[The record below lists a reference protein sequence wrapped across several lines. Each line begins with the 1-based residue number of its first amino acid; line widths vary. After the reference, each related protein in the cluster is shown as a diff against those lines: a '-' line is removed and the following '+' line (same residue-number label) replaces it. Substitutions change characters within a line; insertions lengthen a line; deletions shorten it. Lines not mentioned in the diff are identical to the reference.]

1 MIRLLFLLLAV
12 CFLSPV
18 GSGTVQGE
26 LLEEAGRVTFVKGEV
41 TVSTAAELKP
51 IKAGQTIG
59 LGWVVKTG
67 SNAKVK
73 IMLPVSKTLI
83 TIMPNTKVR
92 FTGEGAELVEGPQAN
107 LVVKKLKPLNPNPKL
122 QERSRQLGGTFVLRT
137 RPPKVEPLNLMDT
150 FCRETRPAFRW
161 KSSVQG
167 EILVSLYR
175 IDGVG
180 SSQLL
185 WERVT
190 SDSSMTYPEGELD
203 LEQGKVYYWELKIE
217 LPGGREF
224 FNSAKFYVLSTEEKK
239 SYEMEIEQ
247 LSLLAGA
254 EEVDDVTLDFLKLEF
269 LNKYNLKDD
278 LKLMVKDLLKKY
290 PGDKYLQQLTD
301 DL

>member
-1 MIRLLFLLLAV
+1 MTRLLFLLLAV

-26 LLEEAGRVTFVKGEV
+26 LLEEAGRVTFLKGEV
-41 TVSTAAELKP
+41 TVSTAAEPKL
-51 IKAGQTIG
+51 IKAGETIG
-59 LGWVVKTG
+59 LGRVVKTG

-92 FTGEGAELVEGPQAN
+92 FTEQGAELVEGPQAN
-107 LVVKKLKPLNPNPKL
+107 LVVKKLKQLNPNPKL
-122 QERSRQLGGTFVLRT
+122 QERSTHLGGTFVLRT
-137 RPPKVEPLNLMDT
+137 KPPKAEPLNLMGT

-161 KSSVQG
+161 KSRVQG
-167 EILVSLYR
+167 KILVSLYR
-175 IDGVG
+175 IDEPGP
-180 SSQLL
+180 SQLL
-185 WERVT
+185 WESVT
-190 SDSSMTYPEGELD
+190 SDSSMTYPEGEPD
-203 LEQGKVYYWELKIE
+203 LEQGKVYYWELKTE

-247 LSLLAGA
+247 LALLAGV
-254 EEVDDVTLDFLKLEF
+254 EEVDDFTLDFLKLEL

-278 LKLMVKDLLKKY
+278 LKLMVKDLLNKY
-290 PGDKYLQQLTD
+290 PGDKYLQRLTNE
-301 DL
+301 L